1 MKRFPFY
8 VLLVVLLS
16 MLFSFIAA
24 AEVTEAESVS
34 HEEFSTFALETTSD
48 TSFEV
53 VSETSPVSGV
63 SDEQATII
71 NRLDLI
77 YTLGLF
83 FVAFLAAL
91 LVIFILWRVLDV
103 FI

>member
-1 MKRFPFY
+1 MKICFP
-8 VLLVVLLS
+8 VLVSFFVFLC
-16 MLFSFIAA
+16 MFSFF
-24 AEVTEAESVS
+24 VSAESTEPES
-34 HEEFSTFALETTSD
+34 Y
-48 TSFEV
+48 SFT
-53 VSETSPVSGV
+53 ETSSEISIEETSESSTTSGV
-63 SDEQATII
+63 SDEQAMII